1 MSNWPGE
8 ARSGRYRRGMDR
20 KSLFCVFLGCCCAPV
35 LLRKPLENCLRAVR
49 HGPHFVQSTKPQF
62 SEVPA
67 FLESGRYTATEKKRT
82 TCEKARFPACGKCR
96 PRRMAGKRF
105 FRRSDS
111 IRTPGLMPLPFPRFF
126 EKNRV
131 KLLILRTFIRNIN
144 ASAVSRHGWD
154 SRRHAVSA
162 MATPIAARHRGCAS
176 QPSPGRN
183 TAPAYNAPPAAHRA
197 SLPLRRGIPA
207 SRAVVRSNR

>member
-1 MSNWPGE
+1 M
-8 ARSGRYRRGMDR
+8 
-20 KSLFCVFLGCCCAPV
+20 CCCTPV

-62 SEVPA
+62 SEVIA
-67 FLESGRYTATEKKRT
+67 FQKGRRCAATKNRRT

-105 FRRSDS
+105 FRCPDS

-131 KLLILRTFIRNIN
+131 KLFILRTFLCHFN
-144 ASAVSRHGWD
+144 ASANSYVFIKLVFRQSERPPI
-154 SRRHAVSA
+154 RRD
-162 MATPIAARHRGCAS
+162 
-176 QPSPGRN
+176 GR
-183 TAPAYNAPPAAHRA
+183 APD
-197 SLPLRRGIPA
+197 I
-207 SRAVVRSNR
+207 

>member
-1 MSNWPGE
+1 M
-8 ARSGRYRRGMDR
+8 
-20 KSLFCVFLGCCCAPV
+20 
-35 LLRKPLENCLRAVR
+35 LLHAGLASQALENCLRAVR

-62 SEVPA
+62 SGVAA
-67 FLESGRYTATEKKRT
+67 FRGSGRYAATANRGT

-131 KLLILRTFIRNIN
+131 KLLILRTFLRHYN
-144 ASAVSRHGWD
+144 ASAD
-154 SRRHAVSA
+154 FYVSA
-162 MATPIAARHRGCAS
+162 KFVFRQSQRRPAGHRFRPFPEG
-176 QPSPGRN
+176 
-183 TAPAYNAPPAAHRA
+183 YK
-197 SLPLRRGIPA
+197 
-207 SRAVVRSNR
+207 